1 LRVLLDT
8 HSLLWFYLDDP
19 KLSDLAKSI
28 ILDSS
33 HVKYVSPASYWEL
46 AIKIQKKKYSLT
58 KPFEEAMREAIDL
71 NGFEHLPI
79 EPRHTALLI
88 TMDAHHR
95 DPFDRLI
102 VAQALSEGL
111 SILSADSQLDLYG
124 VTRIW

>member
-1 LRVLLDT
+1 MLLDT

-58 KPFEEAMREAIDL
+58 KPFEEAMSEAIDL

-88 TMDAHHR
+88 NMDAHHR